1 MKNNSTSSKK
11 RIILWTLLGFVT
23 VLLIFSI
30 SSYIYIQSKLNLINR
45 NSDVAVVNPEDEFFE
60 EDTIDGE
67 IEGEV
72 LNPEDI
78 EWPEDDGSDD
88 ITKPDENI
96 INILLIGQ
104 DRRPGEGR
112 ARSDSMM
119 IASMNKK
126 NGSIKLISLMRDMY
140 LQIPGYSDNRINT
153 AYLFGGMKLLN
164 EVIEKNFHVHIDGN
178 IEVDFEGFI
187 KGIDIIG
194 GVDISITSKEAT
206 HLRNRGFSNLKAG
219 MVHMDGKLALAYS
232 RIRKIG
238 DDFGRTQRQRNVILA
253 AVRKIKDSSISDVMA
268 LANKVLPLV
277 TTDMTNA
284 QLLDLAYKALSM
296 NLDNI
301 EQYRIPVDG
310 SYRDAWI
317 RGMLVL
323 VPDLEI
329 NRQELKKIIYDQTE
343 TFPTP

>member
-1 MKNNSTSSKK
+1 
-11 RIILWTLLGFVT
+11 
-23 VLLIFSI
+23 
-30 SSYIYIQSKLNLINR
+30 
-45 NSDVAVVNPEDEFFE
+45 
-60 EDTIDGE
+60 
-67 IEGEV
+67 
-72 LNPEDI
+72 
-78 EWPEDDGSDD
+78 
-88 ITKPDENI
+88 
-96 INILLIGQ
+96 
-104 DRRPGEGR
+104 
-112 ARSDSMM
+112 
-119 IASMNKK
+119 
-126 NGSIKLISLMRDMY
+126 
-140 LQIPGYSDNRINT
+140 
-153 AYLFGGMKLLN
+153 
-164 EVIEKNFHVHIDGN
+164 
-178 IEVDFEGFI
+178 
-187 KGIDIIG
+187 
-194 GVDISITSKEAT
+194 
-206 HLRNRGFSNLKAG
+206 
-219 MVHMDGKLALAYS
+219 MDGKLALAYS